1 MPSTVYKGDLAEVT
15 MGHES
20 GLYIEDDHWGAL
32 VFTTSAGT
40 GDSSIITFSGT
51 SSHATGYLFD
61 SSHRLLYPTNM
72 LVGARLIVKGGGNF
86 GDDDWEATGREY
98 TIIANSLTTITVS
111 PAMKYTGGSD
121 TGDVLIIPAFSV
133 PSPDVTN
140 TSYAVGTSAKEA
152 KESLLTDQFIGIAG
166 TVGLPETK
174 VDLKRYHVVG
184 VGRDVVVQAPG
195 KFTNEGG
202 SLEVMVNNA
211 RWFYYCLGKMSSVPS
226 HKALIEASN
235 WYTTAPIASA
245 LDAGQIYIDTP
256 DRTLKTTAGS
266 TLAPGHYVYI
276 RDGNAGSDANDVV
289 GSNLLPIHQHKEV
302 NLATAGD
309 VTSSPSYFGSL
320 HSANVPSHDAP
331 HFDATGRSEIRRIA
345 AIDTDNDRIYLDEPL
360 CFSHK
365 VSATTT
371 TINDVSGYAIGETG
385 AMTVD
390 EGGSAGVALQH
401 FAVGDT
407 IFTANGAEIGVLT
420 AVTDTQLTCGGGT
433 RTAVANNDIIHLSA
447 ISFLEFRAAV
457 ANTTIKINNG
467 GGYAVGETGAM
478 TVDTTNPNTILAVGT
493 TLYNA
498 SGGILGKVT
507 VMASNSI
514 TIGGGLE
521 IAVIDNQDLYW
532 MRSPNITSDGEL
544 GDSVDHLIFSKDTI
558 PSFSI
563 ETSLRSRDVGAYNQ
577 EDASNAPGSSTDAK
591 ILTRVFRGCKVKDW
605 SLTADTDAAVKMSV
619 NFDSAYCYTD
629 TGRLEATASNR
640 GDRLQA
646 HRMFENTANT
656 LEARKESGIAQ
667 YGQKPYFFYNGTLT
681 VGGVAIAQVTN
692 FTLSGST
699 GVTYHHTIR
708 GTPAA
713 SSTGMTGAAG
723 HVLSTE
729 QVPFGGSRNASLA
742 VEGKE
747 TFDLNM
753 EVIVDDPIFWHHMRT
768 TTEFNN
774 AIGSNADGIVLKLHK
789 QGAGTSRERM
799 TIIIDDFFITEAPL
813 PIPEDKGVI
822 RSSLKIAPKH
832 VRILATDTLYHY

>member
-1 MPSTVYKGDLAEVT
+1 
-15 MGHES
+15 
-20 GLYIEDDHWGAL
+20 
-32 VFTTSAGT
+32 
-40 GDSSIITFSGT
+40 
-51 SSHATGYLFD
+51 
-61 SSHRLLYPTNM
+61 
-72 LVGARLIVKGGGNF
+72 
-86 GDDDWEATGREY
+86 
-98 TIIANSLTTITVS
+98 
-111 PAMKYTGGSD
+111 
-121 TGDVLIIPAFSV
+121 
-133 PSPDVTN
+133 
-140 TSYAVGTSAKEA
+140 
-152 KESLLTDQFIGIAG
+152 
-166 TVGLPETK
+166 
-174 VDLKRYHVVG
+174 
-184 VGRDVVVQAPG
+184 
-195 KFTNEGG
+195 
-202 SLEVMVNNA
+202 
-211 RWFYYCLGKMSSVPS
+211 S

-514 TIGGGLE
+514 TI
-521 IAVIDNQDLYW
+521 
-532 MRSPNITSDGEL
+532 
-544 GDSVDHLIFSKDTI
+544 
-558 PSFSI
+558 
-563 ETSLRSRDVGAYNQ
+563 
-577 EDASNAPGSSTDAK
+577 
-591 ILTRVFRGCKVKDW
+591 
-605 SLTADTDAAVKMSV
+605 
-619 NFDSAYCYTD
+619 
-629 TGRLEATASNR
+629 
-640 GDRLQA
+640 
-646 HRMFENTANT
+646 
-656 LEARKESGIAQ
+656 
-667 YGQKPYFFYNGTLT
+667 
-681 VGGVAIAQVTN
+681 
-692 FTLSGST
+692 
-699 GVTYHHTIR
+699 
-708 GTPAA
+708 
-713 SSTGMTGAAG
+713 
-723 HVLSTE
+723 
-729 QVPFGGSRNASLA
+729 
-742 VEGKE
+742 
-747 TFDLNM
+747 
-753 EVIVDDPIFWHHMRT
+753 
-768 TTEFNN
+768 
-774 AIGSNADGIVLKLHK
+774 
-789 QGAGTSRERM
+789 
-799 TIIIDDFFITEAPL
+799 
-813 PIPEDKGVI
+813 
-822 RSSLKIAPKH
+822 
-832 VRILATDTLYHY
+832 